1 MTLCLV
7 YVVLVEPGDTCSPGL
22 SLFHRSL
29 SGFMDLPHGYFS
41 SLQVHNSDGYTEHSQ
56 WLSDL
61 GGKSLYERNDQMKIQ
76 SNTRVTLQV
85 KPKQ

>member
-1 MTLCLV
+1 
-7 YVVLVEPGDTCSPGL
+7 
-22 SLFHRSL
+22 
-29 SGFMDLPHGYFS
+29 MDLPHGYFS